1 MLGFQSVVR
10 VLLSAVVFCL
20 ILTPSGWSQTFHW
33 LGTLEPFTSSA
44 AFGVSSDGI
53 AVGASSQ
60 AFRWTSSLG
69 MQSLGTLGGTTSHA
83 WGISADGSVIVGSA
97 QIASGQNRAFRWTQA
112 TGMQEL
118 GVLVPNSS
126 IHAHAASADGAV
138 VVGYALNASAQRRA
152 FRWTQATGL
161 QELGTLGGTES
172 WAYGVSADG
181 SVIVGTAQTRAFGP
195 FEAFRWEGGVM
206 QALGT
211 LGGINSSAY
220 AVSADGSVAVGL
232 AETADGSG
240 RAFRWTQALGMQDL
254 GALAGFNQSNSFR
267 CFRGRLCR
275 GGQFGRSRFPMD
287 TSRRYGRP
295 ERDLRGLVQWA
306 ASICL
311 CRVRRRTL
319 HRGTRLQLGHLPH
332 RRLPDR
338 YTGSANPRAKHTGTN
353 R

>member
-1 MLGFQSVVR
+1 
-10 VLLSAVVFCL
+10 
-20 ILTPSGWSQTFHW
+20 
-33 LGTLEPFTSSA
+33 
-44 AFGVSSDGI
+44 
-53 AVGASSQ
+53 
-60 AFRWTSSLG
+60 
-69 MQSLGTLGGTTSHA
+69 
-83 WGISADGSVIVGSA
+83 
-97 QIASGQNRAFRWTQA
+97 
-112 TGMQEL
+112 MQEL

-126 IHAHAASADGAV
+126 SHAHAASADGAV

-254 GALAGFNQSNSFR
+254 GALAGFNQSTAYGVSAHGSVVVGSSGGRAFR
-267 CFRGRLCR
+267 WTAGGGMEDLNITYAGLFNGQLQFAFAVSGDGRFIVGRGFNL
-275 GGQFGRSRFPMD
+275 D
-287 TSRRYGRP
+287 TRRTEGFLIDTQAAPIP
-295 ERDLRGLVQWA
+295 EPSTLALTGSGLLSLLA
-306 ASICL
+306 L
-311 CRVRRRTL
+311 RRR
-319 HRGTRLQLGHLPH
+319 RM
-332 RRLPDR
+332 
-338 YTGSANPRAKHTGTN
+338 
-353 R
+353 